1 MGFDS
6 FRGNP
11 AAVSLLRAAA
21 GGRRTGHAYL
31 FYGSEGTGKRTL
43 AGIFAQALL
52 CGGGEE
58 RPCGRCVAC
67 RKFEKGAHP
76 DYTVLRKPADKA
88 FLVVDQIRALRE
100 EIYIRPNEAD
110 RRVVLIEN
118 CETMNAP
125 AANALLKVLEEPPS
139 YAVFLL
145 SAKNERMVPETNPS
159 RCTGIELFAVPAA
172 EAEEWIAAH
181 FPASGP
187 EERRQAL
194 LYGNGNLGRS
204 RAFLEDPAVQ
214 RGYGQ
219 ALSLARALTSRRE
232 YDILEALAPF
242 DGDRSGFSRLLSD
255 FDGILGRVAVCPFA
269 EREDPEAAEL
279 SRRISPLQAAALHD
293 EIDAVRTAL
302 FFNGNAALTAALF
315 GARLKTVMETQG

>member
-125 AANALLKVLEEPPS
+125 AANALLKVLEEPPP

-145 SAKNERMVPETNPS
+145 TAASQRAIPETILS
-159 RCTGIELFAVPAA
+159 RCIPIELFEVPLA
-172 EAEEWIAAH
+172 EAESWLAER
-181 FPASGP
+181 FPSSAP
-187 EERRQAL
+187 DERRQAL
-194 LYGNGNLGRS
+194 LYGGGNLGRS
-204 RAFLEDPAVQ
+204 RAFLEDPAVRQ
-214 RGYGQ
+214 GYER
-219 ALSLARALTSRRE
+219 AAALARALTSRRE
-232 YDILEALAPF
+232 YDVLEALAPL
-242 DGDRSGFSRLLSD
+242 DGDRSAFDRLLRD
-255 FDGILGRVAVCPFA
+255 FDSILRRVAVCPFA
-269 EREDPEAAEL
+269 VPDDPEAEAL

-302 FFNGNAALTAALF
+302 FFNGNSALTAALF
-315 GARLKTVMETQG
+315 CAKLRTVMETQG